1 MSITSSVFSS
11 IWFQFS
17 FFLFPHVEVGGHG
30 LVITEADL
38 LILSLWCLE
47 NWNLNKLMD
56 VHCIIKKICTLLTSK
71 KLVHI
76 LWPWFAL

>member
-1 MSITSSVFSS
+1 MYNLRNEYHKLNNFFYLVRL
-11 IWFQFS
+11 S
-17 FFLFPHVEVGGHG
+17 FFLFPHVEVGGDG

-56 VHCIIKKICTLLTSK
+56 VHCIIKKNVLFLRQK
-71 KLVHI
+71 N
-76 LWPWFAL
+76 